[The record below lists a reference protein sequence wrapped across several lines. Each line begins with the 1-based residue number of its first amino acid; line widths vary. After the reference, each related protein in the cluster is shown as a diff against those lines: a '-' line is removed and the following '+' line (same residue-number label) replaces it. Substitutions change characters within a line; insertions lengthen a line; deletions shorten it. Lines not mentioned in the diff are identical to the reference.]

1 MMVTQEMYSRLEDV
15 RETVTVTETVK
26 EISFVYNEMTT
37 KRFLGAE
44 VLQLLGWTTV
54 QIRRTDPIA

>member
-1 MMVTQEMYSRLEDV
+1 V
-15 RETVTVTETVK
+15 
-26 EISFVYNEMTT
+26 MTT